1 MHALA
6 LLACFV
12 VLLAQLE
19 YHARMSDATRRATFQ
34 TPSEDP
40 GGHKRARA
48 ASLEDVAALA
58 GVSTGTVSRTL
69 SRPHMIS
76 EATRKRVQDAA
87 ARLGYVP
94 NGAARAMAMRRTLTV
109 GALIPRFGSSSFPTM
124 VQALET
130 TLAEQGYTLLLAAP
144 DNNNPNS
151 SGMVRTLL
159 ERGVDGIALL
169 GSKHSPEVF
178 ALLNGHGTP
187 FVQLWSQDDAQG
199 PSIGFDE
206 HEAAALVID
215 HLADLGHRKLG
226 FIGGLLQNN
235 ERAQARHAGIMR
247 AVARRGLLLQEDAVI
262 QTAYG
267 IQEGFDAMEQIRL
280 RRSAVSAVVCGNDY
294 LAAGALAALD
304 QTGVS
309 VPSQISVASFNDN
322 DFASFLHP
330 PLTTVRLPIR
340 EIGEQAAK
348 VLLSRLGH
356 AVPVPNEPLPVKLMI
371 RRSTSSVAI

>member
-1 MHALA
+1 MSETTRAAPSPALIEGA
-6 LLACFV
+6 SG
-12 VLLAQLE
+12 
-19 YHARMSDATRRATFQ
+19 HRRV
-34 TPSEDP
+34 
-40 GGHKRARA
+40 RA

-76 EATRKRVQDAA
+76 EATRKRVQEAA
-87 ARLGYVP
+87 ERIGYVP

-124 VQALET
+124 VQALEA
-130 TLAEQGYTLLLAAP
+130 TLAKQGYTLLLAAP

-169 GSKHSPEVF
+169 GSKHAPEVF
-178 ALLNGHGTP
+178 ALLSGHGTP
-187 FVQLWSQDDAQG
+187 FVQLWSQDDSRG
-199 PSIGFDE
+199 PCVGFDE

-215 HLADLGHRKLG
+215 HLADLGHRRLG
-226 FIGGLLQNN
+226 FIGGFVLNN
-235 ERAQARHAGIMR
+235 ERAQARQAGLMR

-280 RRSAVSAVVCGNDY
+280 RRTTVTAVVCGNDY
-294 LAAGALAALD
+294 LAVGALAALD
-304 QTGVS
+304 QAGVS
-309 VPSQISVASFNDN
+309 VPAAISVASFNDN

-356 AVPVPNEPLPVKLMI
+356 SIPPLNEPLPVKLMV
-371 RRSTSSVAI
+371 RRSTASAAT